1 MKKTRV
7 AILGTGFIGRVHLE
21 ILSTF
26 EDVDIAGVMDIDSSR
41 ASTTAQTFKTKVFNS
56 LSQMKEDGVDA
67 VYITT
72 PNKTHF
78 AYAMEAVEMGL
89 NVFCEKPM
97 TISLRDAEQLQEK
110 LSEKPVIFQ
119 VGHNRRFAYVY
130 KFMKERI
137 ENGVVKPYSFQV
149 KMNRGELLNPP
160 WTSDR
165 TYTGG
170 FLFESTIH
178 LFDMV
183 RWLFGDIEE
192 MYILGKKSIYPD
204 YDDWAIV
211 MKMRSGIIGTFTS
224 CAHASWMI
232 PFEKVEIYGEHMMIS
247 NDEME
252 AVHFCKGLGKEVES
266 HDYTKVDFKEKW
278 GYIEEDRI
286 FIDCIRAGKTPPVTI
301 TDGVKVIEIIDACYR
316 AVESGNPIIKMEG

>member
-1 MKKTRV
+1 MEKVKV
-7 AILGTGFIGRVHLE
+7 GLVGAGGIGQVHLE

-26 EDVDIAGVMDIDSSR
+26 DDVKIAGVMDIDESR
-41 ASTTAQTFKTKVFNS
+41 ARHVAEKYQARVYTNLKD
-56 LSQMKEDGVDA
+56 MKNDGIDA

-78 AYAMEAVEMGL
+78 KYAMEALELGF

-97 TISLRDAEQLQEK
+97 TTSLEEAIELEKKVKEKNAVFQL
-110 LSEKPVIFQ
+110 
-119 VGHNRRFAYVY
+119 GHNRRFAYVY
-130 KFMKERI
+130 SFMKQKI
-137 ENGVVKPYSFQV
+137 ESGELKPYSFQI

-165 TYTGG
+165 NYTGG
-170 FLFESTIH
+170 FLYESTVH
-178 LFDMV
+178 LFDMAC
-183 RWLFGDIEE
+183 WLFGDVEE
-192 MYILGKKSIYPD
+192 MFVLGKKSIYPD

-211 MKMRSGIIGTFTS
+211 MKMKNGILGTFTS

-232 PFEKVEIYGEHMMIS
+232 PFERVEVYGEHMMMS

-252 AVHFCKGLGKEVES
+252 KVHFCKGLGKEVES

-278 GYIEEDRI
+278 GYVRENRA
-286 FIDCIRAGKTPPVTI
+286 FIDCVKEHKTPPVTVS
-301 TDGVKVIEIIDACYR
+301 DGVRVIRIIDACYK
-316 AVESGNPIIKMEG
+316 AVESGNPHVRLEG